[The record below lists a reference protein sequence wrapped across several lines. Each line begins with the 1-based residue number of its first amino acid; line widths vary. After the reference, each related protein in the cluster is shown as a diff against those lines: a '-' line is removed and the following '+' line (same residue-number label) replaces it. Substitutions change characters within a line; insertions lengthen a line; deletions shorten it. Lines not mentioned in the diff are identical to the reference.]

1 MFYILYNIDM
11 KRNKW
16 PYLNHVL
23 QVWRHANKGFMS
35 RVIGQELNEHY
46 EGFDTDQE
54 YQEDD
59 KSYEELIEM
68 QSK

>member
-1 MFYILYNIDM
+1 
-11 KRNKW
+11 
-16 PYLNHVL
+16 
-23 QVWRHANKGFMS
+23 MS
-35 RVIGQELNEHY
+35 RVIRQELNEHY

-68 QSK
+68 RSK